1 MRDHKHASSVQDYM
15 ENNHGKEIKLV
26 RTTVKI
32 PGQRPR
38 GSESTSSMNHAVNGH
53 ANKSLDSS
61 KCFSPSCY
69 VVCVTCLITF
79 FLRKV
84 ARCAYSN
91 HT

>member
-1 MRDHKHASSVQDYM
+1 M

-38 GSESTSSMNHAVNGH
+38 GSESTSSVTQTAGSQHANGH

-61 KCFSPSCY
+61 EQFP
-69 VVCVTCLITF
+69 VVMSSDS
-79 FLRKV
+79 
-84 ARCAYSN
+84 AN
-91 HT
+91 HHIVRVFN